1 MTPSPR
7 LLRCGPV
14 VAAALAA
21 LCWPLPP
28 GAAAGPAPRPNIVF
42 IIADDLGVND
52 LGVYGRRDHRTPRL
66 DRLGAEGVRF
76 TAAYAAASICSPSRA
91 ALMTGLWPARLHITT
106 FLPGRR
112 DAPSQRLL
120 HPEIRQALPLDH
132 VTLAEHLGREGYATA
147 AIGKWH
153 LGGEGFG
160 PRDQGFATVHAGRA
174 NTTPTDDEGSKGE
187 MDLTAAAE
195 RFIEAHR
202 SQPFFLFL
210 SHNNPHIAY
219 EETPGRVAAFS
230 SAFEPAYAAV
240 VERLDQSV
248 GRLLDRLDAL
258 GQRDNTIVVFTSDNG
273 GLHVPELRH
282 ARVTHNTPFR
292 AGKGYLY
299 EGGLRVPA
307 LVRWPGRIPAGRVDD
322 APFVNMDWLPTLL
335 SLVDVPAARGIDGV
349 SQAARLRGKGAAA
362 PRPLFWHQP
371 HYTNQG
377 GRPSGAVRDGN
388 WKLVEHYDT
397 AEVELF
403 DLARDRAERD
413 NRAEVEPART
423 AALKKALAD
432 WRRSVG
438 AQENVP
444 NPKSD
449 PAAFDAL
456 YVSFDPSR
464 FDPATATGAEWERIA
479 AWRKGMNAA
488 VAAAAPA
495 SPR

>member
-1 MTPSPR
+1 
-7 LLRCGPV
+7 
-14 VAAALAA
+14 
-21 LCWPLPP
+21 
-28 GAAAGPAPRPNIVF
+28 
-42 IIADDLGVND
+42 
-52 LGVYGRRDHRTPRL
+52 
-66 DRLGAEGVRF
+66 
-76 TAAYAAASICSPSRA
+76 
-91 ALMTGLWPARLHITT
+91 
-106 FLPGRR
+106 
-112 DAPSQRLL
+112 
-120 HPEIRQALPLDH
+120 
-132 VTLAEHLGREGYATA
+132 
-147 AIGKWH
+147 
-153 LGGEGFG
+153 
-160 PRDQGFATVHAGRA
+160 
-174 NTTPTDDEGSKGE
+174 

-219 EETPGRVAAFS
+219 EEAPGRVAAFS

-258 GQRDNTIVVFTSDNG
+258 GLRENTIVVFTSDNG

-335 SLVDVPAARGIDGV
+335 SLVDVPAAREIDGV
-349 SQAARLRGKGAAA
+349 SQAARLRGKGGGT

-371 HYTNQG
+371 HSTNQG

-397 AEVELF
+397 GEVELF
-403 DLARDRAERD
+403 DLARDRAEHD
-413 NRAEVEPART
+413 DRAEVEPART